1 MGHNV
6 FLGGGGWGRISV
18 LLGVRDCSKL
28 NPVQYQ
34 GKLMMQIRES
44 GENPNFRPN
53 FVPQYFCEF
62 YLYWLN
68 IVPNWLNI
76 G

>member
-1 MGHNV
+1 
-6 FLGGGGWGRISV
+6 
-18 LLGVRDCSKL
+18 
-28 NPVQYQ
+28 
-34 GKLMMQIRES
+34 MMQIRES

-76 G
+76 GSISSYTILRKTNEPNLRKLQKT